1 MKPLAAFV
9 VPAPPAPVPA
19 PPAPVAAA
27 SPEPELDELPEP
39 ELPEPELPEP
49 ELPEPEDPEL
59 LELELEPALL
69 ALDTMSPTS
78 LLTDATVP
86 ANGAISFVPL
96 SAS

>member
-19 PPAPVAAA
+19 PPAPVPAPVAAA
-27 SPEPELDELPEP
+27 SPEPEVD

-59 LELELEPALL
+59 LELEPALL
-69 ALDTMSPTS
+69 ALGTMSPTS
-78 LLTDATVP
+78 LLIEATVP
-86 ANGAISFVPL
+86 ANGAVSFVPL
-96 SAS
+96 TAS